1 MLFPFSCDS
10 EVSSYTSLSSVT
22 NIRSEGIRIGQNLSL
37 LLMAVRGEGS
47 LISYIKRSKMADAFE
62 NLGNGIFKGI
72 ELSEQEVRLRP
83 KSKIIAK
90 AVELHGK
97 MFFSINPLAAG
108 AVMFGVLIDG
118 NPSRAFMN
126 EYVSGTRFENKDIGV
141 NRAYAFTYPAAGRT
155 LGTHTVQIRLG
166 KQVTTGSLKR
176 LDTEWLSE
184 SPLYTVVVS
193 EGEEQ

>member
-1 MLFPFSCDS
+1 
-10 EVSSYTSLSSVT
+10 
-22 NIRSEGIRIGQNLSL
+22 
-37 LLMAVRGEGS
+37 
-47 LISYIKRSKMADAFE
+47 MADAFE

-83 KSKIIAK
+83 KSKITAK

-97 MFFSINPLAAG
+97 MFFSINPSAAG

-141 NRAYAFTYPAAGRT
+141 NRAYALTYPAAGRT
-155 LGTHTVQIRLG
+155 PGTHTVQIRLG
-166 KQVTTGSLKR
+166 KQVTTGSLKQ